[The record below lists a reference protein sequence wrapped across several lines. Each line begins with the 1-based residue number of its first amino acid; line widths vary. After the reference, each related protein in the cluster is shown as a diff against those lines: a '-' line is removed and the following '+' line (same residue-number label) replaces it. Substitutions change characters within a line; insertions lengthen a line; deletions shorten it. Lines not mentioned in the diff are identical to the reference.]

1 MPVLFPNSRLFS
13 KRTMYSPKGETLGS
27 FPTVIAKNRV
37 ALEKQS
43 AAGKRFEP

>member
-1 MPVLFPNSRLFS
+1 
-13 KRTMYSPKGETLGS
+13 MYSPKGETLGS